1 MDEQANVWENARPSY
16 WAVEVAGCHS
26 DSVRGPGTYAWL
38 QIPTLSLIYEILN
51 GCLKLFGV
59 SQISHA
65 PDTIVFVGGIR
76 IT

>member
-16 WAVEVAGCHS
+16 WAVEVAGCH
-26 DSVRGPGTYAWL
+26 RGPGTYAWL